1 MAASN
6 ASFTFKTA
14 NLEAKIRRRL
24 RETPLAERQ
33 IMHQIAVFIEREA
46 KRRAPVDIGT
56 LTGDIR
62 SMVVESTKGVAAV
75 VYVPVNSP
83 SSQYAVAMH
92 EGDYKLGPNSLE
104 RQRKE
109 GVIVGFFTV
118 VMTHTTQ
125 RPGKIFRQ
133 TTENPAIPAYY
144 PKIRRGCDCQGD
156 DAAI

>member
-1 MAASN
+1 MAANN

-14 NLEAKIRRRL
+14 DLEAKIRRRL
-24 RETPLAERQ
+24 RETPAAERR

-56 LTGDIR
+56 LTDDIR
-62 SMVVESTKGVAAV
+62 SMVAESTKGVAAV

-109 GVIVGFFTV
+109 GVIVG
-118 VMTHTTQ
+118 
-125 RPGKIFRQ
+125 RKYLIR
-133 TTENPAIPAYY
+133 AITDNVDEIKKRIAWNL
-144 PKIRRGCDCQGD
+144 KKWGWQ
-156 DAAI
+156 